1 MEQLMQEVRD
11 YAEAVGVK
19 PTTVLQVALGV
30 SHTTWSKWEA
40 GGSCTLRTAEK
51 LRAYMAD
58 NSPGR
63 AA

>member
-1 MEQLMQEVRD
+1 MQDVKD
-11 YAEAVGVK
+11 YAKAAGIK

-30 SHTTWSKWEA
+30 SHATWSKWEA

-51 LRAYMAD
+51 LRAYMAK
-58 NSPGR
+58 NAPGR